1 MEYLGVFSVL
11 FLMLGVLGLM
21 AWLVRRFGLLPGT
34 VRQTPGNKEL
44 EIVAS
49 KVLDARNRLVVV
61 RWRGRDI
68 LLAAGQNGVRT
79 IGEDRADF
87 AKMVELEDKADTE
100 EVRGE

>member
-11 FLMLGVLGLM
+11 FLMLGALGLM
-21 AWLVRRFGLLPGT
+21 AWMVRRFGLLPGT
-34 VRQTPGNKEL
+34 VKHTPGNKEL

-79 IGEDRADF
+79 IGEDKPDF
-87 AKMVELEDKADTE
+87 AGMVELEEGEKDKGTRA
-100 EVRGE
+100 